1 MPTSSIILLNLLRPT
16 DFYWPLRSSPR
27 LPPPSPAPLPHPN
40 SQNKSKHQLRAV
52 KQNSCA
58 DTLTPTVG
66 AIRGCCSLSE
76 ELEKGFNPALP
87 ALIQADLKERGG
99 TQRASWRHTMAVI
112 YQDAETS
119 AIRAEETR
127 WRVSAV
133 TKTDLGEMKQLVQD
147 VKTLQSK
154 EEIKPSS
161 KVRDL

>member
-1 MPTSSIILLNLLRPT
+1 MIDYWQPPTELPKDFLHPNLPTSSIINYPVKPVETERLLLATEELT
-16 DFYWPLRSSPR
+16 S
-27 LPPPSPAPLPHPN
+27 PPPPAPLPHPN

-66 AIRGCCSLSE
+66 AMRGCCSLSE
-76 ELEKGFNPALP
+76 ELEKGFILALP

-119 AIRAEETR
+119 AVRAEETR
-127 WRVSAV
+127 
-133 TKTDLGEMKQLVQD
+133 
-147 VKTLQSK
+147 
-154 EEIKPSS
+154 
-161 KVRDL
+161 